1 MIRRSRATL
10 SSLLGLALAAVFLGG
25 CGAASATPAATPPG
39 PGLSPRTTL
48 PAGSPSASV
57 PASGSAAPSGSASD
71 GSPSASASD
80 PLNLPHID
88 AALEANLP
96 SKIGGVDLFKFSLTL
111 QAYIASTPG
120 AGEDALYLPWL
131 VKFSKTPADVNIAI
145 ATDLTDQENFIAHAI
160 EVPGAAA
167 AALSS
172 GFDDAATKAGW
183 PVKSHTN
190 WGSTG
195 KTVLEIIDPAA
206 QAAGGLYDAFVY
218 AKDDVLYT
226 VITDDQDLLIE
237 ALIKMP

>member
-1 MIRRSRATL
+1 
-10 SSLLGLALAAVFLGG
+10 
-25 CGAASATPAATPPG
+25 
-39 PGLSPRTTL
+39 
-48 PAGSPSASV
+48 V
-57 PASGSAAPSGSASD
+57 PASGSPAPSGSASD
-71 GSPSASASD
+71 VSPSESASD
-80 PLNLPHID
+80 PLNLPHVD

-160 EVPGAAA
+160 EVPGATA

-172 GFDDAATKAGW
+172 GFGDAATKAGW

-195 KTVLEIIDPAA
+195 KTGLEIIDPAA
-206 QAAGGLYDAFVY
+206 QAAGGLFDAFVY
-218 AKDDVLYT
+218 ARDDVLYE
-226 VITDDQDLLIE
+226 VITDDQDLLFE